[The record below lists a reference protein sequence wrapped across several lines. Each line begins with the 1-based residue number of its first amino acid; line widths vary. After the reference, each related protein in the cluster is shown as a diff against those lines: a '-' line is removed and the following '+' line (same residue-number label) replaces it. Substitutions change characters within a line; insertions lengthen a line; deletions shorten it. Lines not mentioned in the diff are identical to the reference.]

1 MNMEYL
7 VLAFERILKSYN
19 VTYILTNNIDKT
31 KYELIMKDLPN
42 NIDSILISK
51 SIDVTVRNQDNSTI
65 HITEPLCQEDTIC
78 NVGIIKVILTRGT
91 FCQKMSIIEEILRKE
106 LRK

>member
-7 VLAFERILKSYN
+7 VSAFERILKSYSI
-19 VTYILTNNIDKT
+19 TYILTNNLDKT
-31 KYELIMKDLPN
+31 KYELVMKDLPN
-42 NIDSILISK
+42 NIDSILLSK
-51 SIDVTVRNQDNSTI
+51 SIDVTIRNEDNSTI
-65 HITEPLCQEDTIC
+65 HVIEPLCQEDTIC
-78 NVGIIKVILTRGT
+78 NVGVIKVVLTRGS

>member
-7 VLAFERILKSYN
+7 VLAFERILKSYS

-78 NVGIIKVILTRGT
+78 NVGIVKVVLTRRT

>member
-19 VTYILTNNIDKT
+19 INYILTNNIDKT

-42 NIDSILISK
+42 NIDSFLLSK
-51 SIDVTVRNQDNSTI
+51 SIDVTIINQDNSTI
-65 HITEPLCQEDTIC
+65 HVTEPLCQEDTIC
-78 NVGIIKVILTRGT
+78 NVGIIKVVLTRGT
-91 FCQKMSIIEEILRKE
+91 FCQKMSIIEEALRKE
-106 LRK
+106 LHK